1 MFENATN
8 GDLDKLIKKCKNR
21 LPEHVV
27 KLLFAQLINYN
38 EYMQKQGVMHRDLKP
53 LNIMLDKNYNVKVI
67 DFGDARKVN
76 EELDEEED
84 DAEGAPN
91 MLRRGTF
98 VGTVNYQSPE
108 VINEDEQ
115 GLPIDTWAL
124 GNILFKM
131 LTGHVPFKGSVAP
144 TVYKDIKNR
153 NI

>member
-1 MFENATN
+1 
-8 GDLDKLIKKCKNR
+8 
-21 LPEHVV
+21 
-27 KLLFAQLINYN
+27 
-38 EYMQKQGVMHRDLKP
+38 
-53 LNIMLDKNYNVKVI
+53 
-67 DFGDARKVN
+67 
-76 EELDEEED
+76 
-84 DAEGAPN
+84 

-108 VINEDEQ
+108 VINEEEQ